1 MTERGLIPPGL
12 DIAAAWRGDLA
23 PGLATP
29 VA

>member
-1 MTERGLIPPGL
+1 MTDRGLIPSGL